1 VHEISQHS
9 KEILNNTN
17 NNEVIQNVM
26 NSEQNVMNIEQ
37 NVMNIEQ
44 HVMNSEQNVMNSEN
58 DIINQ
63 LFNNNTLQNILN
75 NDTKIKYFCSKCSK
89 EYLTIKH
96 LKNHEE
102 KCLGIGILTCPKC
115 MKTFSN
121 RQNKSAHIK
130 RNNCKAKSII
140 NAINPNI
147 QNIITNNNINNINNI
162 NSYNNNNNTINNT
175 FIINNYGSERID
187 YLSDDDMFKIL
198 KSYNSISLY
207 IEKKHFN
214 KDFPENHNI
223 LYDEKLKRCKI
234 KENNTWKTI
243 NLSLMS
249 TKLINDNS
257 SSLLSYF
264 NKHDKELNEKIHN
277 EEIYYYIINKLLLI
291 YNKNDKEK
299 YNTLFNLIKYI
310 IENNTF

>member
-1 VHEISQHS
+1 MDAHIVYNCSFCNYTSNRKYNINRHEINKHS
-9 KEILNNTN
+9 NEILNNNTN
-17 NNEVIQNVM
+17 NNAIQNTVIFKE
-26 NSEQNVMNIEQ
+26 NTVKPKENTVKPEENTVKPKENTVIIEKPP
-37 NVMNIEQ
+37 
-44 HVMNSEQNVMNSEN
+44 
-58 DIINQ
+58 
-63 LFNNNTLQNILN
+63 F
-75 NDTKIKYFCSKCSK
+75 FCSKCSK
-89 EYLTIKH
+89 KYLTIKH
-96 LKNHEE
+96 LNNHEE

-115 MKTFSN
+115 MKTFADSSS
-121 RQNKSAHIK
+121 KSHHIK

-140 NAINPNI
+140 NASSPNI
-147 QNIITNNNINNINNI
+147 QNIITNNNINNSNN
-162 NSYNNNNNTINNT
+162 NNNNNTINNT
-175 FIINNYGSERID
+175 FIINNYGNERID
-187 YLSDDDMFKIL
+187 YLSDDDMLKIL
-198 KSYNSISLY
+198 NSNNSVSLF

-234 KENNTWKTI
+234 KENDTWKTI
-243 NLSLMS
+243 NLSRMS

-277 EEIYYYIINKLLLI
+277 EEIYYFIINKLLSI

>member
-1 VHEISQHS
+1 MDTKNIFNCSFCNYTSNRKYNIKVHEISQHS
-9 KEILNNTN
+9 KEILNNPN
-17 NNEVIQNVM
+17 NNKV
-26 NSEQNVMNIEQ
+26 
-37 NVMNIEQ
+37 
-44 HVMNSEQNVMNSEN
+44 
-58 DIINQ
+58 IINTASIEK
-63 LFNNNTLQNILN
+63 NTASIEKNTAPIEKN
-75 NDTKIKYFCSKCSK
+75 TAPIEKNTAPIEKKSNFCSKCNK
-89 EYLTIKH
+89 EYLTFKS
-96 LKNHEE
+96 LVKHEE

-121 RQNKSAHIK
+121 SSSKSHHIK

-140 NAINPNI
+140 NACSPNI
-147 QNIITNNNINNINNI
+147 QNIITNIHNTNINNT
-162 NSYNNNNNTINNT
+162 NSNNTINNT

-198 KSYNSISLY
+198 KSNNSVSLF

-257 SSLLSYF
+257 SSLISYF
-264 NKHDKELNEKIHN
+264 NNHDKELNEKIHN
-277 EEIYYYIINKLLLI
+277 EEIYYFIINKLLSI
-291 YNKNDKEK
+291 YYKNDKEK
-299 YNTLFNLIKYI
+299 YNTLFDLIKYI